1 MKKEFKPVKKYG
13 GSIEVPGDK
22 SIAHRA
28 VLLSLLAKDKI
39 EIINFP
45 DNQDCNSSLKSV
57 EALGV
62 QVDKSDNTISL
73 TPTEQLTISENAII
87 DCGNSGTTARL
98 LSGIIAGSELTTT
111 LSGDESLSL
120 RPMKRIISPLTEMG
134 AEIFADENDTLP
146 MKINGKKLL
155 PFEYRLPV
163 ASAQVKSSVLLAGL
177 ASSCS
182 VRILED
188 VITRDHTELMI
199 KHLGEGI
206 DVRVVK
212 AELVVDER
220 DPRKKKMVMPED
232 YKKEIKISSQTRING
247 GRVDIPGD
255 MSTAAFFLAGAAIS
269 KQTVTVAHLGLNPT
283 RTAFL
288 TYLRTIGCKVEITD
302 KETVSGE
309 LRGTVTVTGADLKIK
324 KTSGATTVGLIDE
337 IPIVAVIAAFSNG
350 TTVIRD
356 AAELKV
362 KESDRLKAVAEN
374 LRLAGIKCGL
384 LEDGLAIEG
393 GTEFSGA
400 DFKSYGDHR
409 IAMAFSIAAL
419 FAVGPSSIDDA
430 SVVDISCPE
439 FYELLDK
446 VTNA

>member
-1 MKKEFKPVKKYG
+1 MIKKLHPTKHFG

-28 VLLSLLAKDKI
+28 ALFSLLSKGKI
-39 EIINFP
+39 EIVNFP
-45 DNQDCNSSLKSV
+45 NNQDCNRSLTAV
-57 EALGV
+57 EQLGV
-62 QVDKSDNTISL
+62 QVNRDNNIIEL
-73 TPTEQLTISENAII
+73 TPPEEIQPTNSDSI

-98 LSGIIAGSELTTT
+98 IAGIIAGSDLSVI
-111 LSGDESLSL
+111 LSGDESLSS
-120 RPMKRIISPLTEMG
+120 RPMKRIIAPLTEMG
-134 AEIFADENDTLP
+134 AEIFPTEEQTLP

-155 PFEYRLPV
+155 PFEYRLPI
-163 ASAQVKSSVLLAGL
+163 ASAQIKSSVLLAGL

-182 VRILED
+182 VRVIED

-199 KHLGEGI
+199 EHLGENLQ
-206 DVRVVK
+206 VRVIK
-212 AELVVDER
+212 AELVTDEN

-232 YKKEIKISSQTRING
+232 FKKEIKTTPQTVING

-255 MSTAAFFLAGAAIS
+255 ISTAAFFFAGAAIS
-269 KQTVTVAHLGLNPT
+269 GSTVTIAHLGLNPT

-288 TYLRTIGCKVEITD
+288 TYLKSIGCTVDITD

-309 LRGTVTVTGADLKIK
+309 LRGTVTVTGGELKVK
-324 KTSGATTVGLIDE
+324 KISGETTVGLIDE
-337 IPIVAVIAAFSNG
+337 IPIVAVIAAFTKG
-350 TTVIRD
+350 TTIIRD
-356 AAELKV
+356 ASELKV
-362 KESDRLKAVAEN
+362 KESDRLMAVSEN
-374 LRLAGIKCGL
+374 LRLAGIRCGL

-409 IAMAFSIAAL
+409 IAMAFSIASM

-439 FYELLDK
+439 FYELLEK
-446 VTNA
+446 VTKA

>member
-1 MKKEFKPVKKYG
+1 MKKELKPTKHYG
-13 GSIEVPGDK
+13 GAIEVPGDK

-28 VLLSLLAKDKI
+28 VLLSLLAKENI

-45 DNQDCNSSLKSV
+45 NNQDCNSSLSAV

-62 QVDKSDNTISL
+62 NVERSDSIISL
-73 TPTEQLTISENAII
+73 TPPEKLDTTEDKII
-87 DCGNSGTTARL
+87 DCGNSGTTARIL
-98 LSGIIAGSELTTT
+98 AGIIAGSEISTT
-111 LSGDESLSL
+111 LSGDESLSS

-134 AEIFADENDTLP
+134 AELFADENDTLP

-182 VRILED
+182 VRVIED
-188 VITRDHTELMI
+188 VITRDHTELMVE
-199 KHLGEGI
+199 HLGEGLE
-206 DVRVVK
+206 VRVIK
-212 AELVVDER
+212 AELVEDPN
-220 DPRKKKMVMPED
+220 DPRKKKMIMPED
-232 YKKEIKISSQTRING
+232 FKKEIKTSSQTKIIG

-255 MSTAAFFLAGAAIS
+255 ISTAAFFLAGAAIS

-288 TYLRTIGCKVEITD
+288 THLKTIGCKVVISD

-309 LRGTVTVTGADLKIK
+309 LRGTVTVTGAELKVK
-324 KTSGATTVGLIDE
+324 KISGSTTVGLIDE
-337 IPIVAVIAAFSNG
+337 IPIVAVIAAFTEG
-350 TTVIRD
+350 TTVIRN

-362 KESDRLKAVAEN
+362 KESDRLQAVADN

-400 DFKSYGDHR
+400 DFKSFGDHR
-409 IAMAFSIAAL
+409 IAMAFTIASL

-439 FYELLDK
+439 FYELLGK
-446 VTNA
+446 VTKA